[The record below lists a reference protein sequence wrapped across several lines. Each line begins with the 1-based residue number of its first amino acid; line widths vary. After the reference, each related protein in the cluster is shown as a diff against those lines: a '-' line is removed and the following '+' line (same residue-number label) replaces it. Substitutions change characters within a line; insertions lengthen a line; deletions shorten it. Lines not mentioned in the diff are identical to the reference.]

1 VDFTVA
7 QHVAVYLRQDDRVDV
22 FTTSD
27 TSPTSGKIIAIDAR
41 IDPVTRNVMVRAR
54 IEGADGPSPG
64 AAVRVRV
71 PVGKSITAVAVP
83 ASAVRKGPDGDHV
96 FVIAPGQD
104 GKPRAHTRRVVTA
117 TMVGD
122 DVLILSGLKAGE
134 QVAAAGSFK
143 LRDGVLVGVAEA
155 K

>member
-1 VDFTVA
+1 
-7 QHVAVYLRQDDRVDV
+7 
-22 FTTSD
+22 
-27 TSPTSGKIIAIDAR
+27 DAR
-41 IDPVTRNVMVRAR
+41 IDHVTRNAMVRAR
-54 IEGADGPSPG
+54 IEGADGPAPG

-71 PVGKSITAVAVP
+71 SVGPAITAVAVP
-83 ASAVRKGPDGDHV
+83 ASAVRKGPGGDHV
-96 FVIAPGQD
+96 FVIAAGQD
-104 GKPRAHTRRVVTA
+104 GKSRAHTRQVVTA

-143 LRDGVLVGVAEA
+143 LRDGILVVVGEG